1 LTKPAPR
8 DPETGEGSGAMT
20 GACLAVSQ
28 VQSNPWSAAP
38 SSTSLL
44 LVTSVFV
51 TPIVTRRIAAKPRF
65 IWAAAVV

>member
-1 LTKPAPR
+1 
-8 DPETGEGSGAMT
+8 MT

-28 VQSNPWSAAP
+28 VQFNPWSAAP

-51 TPIVTRRIAAKPRF
+51 TPIVTTAIAAKPRA
-65 IWAAAVV
+65 IRNALMLLRQEGVRG